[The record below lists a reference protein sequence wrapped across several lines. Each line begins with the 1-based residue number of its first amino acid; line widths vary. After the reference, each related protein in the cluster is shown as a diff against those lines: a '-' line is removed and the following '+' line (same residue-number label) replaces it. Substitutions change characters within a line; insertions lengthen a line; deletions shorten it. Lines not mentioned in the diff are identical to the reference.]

1 MKKRTIRKF
10 FANINYRNFSYTVF
24 GSALV
29 ALGSAIHIHSDAADG
44 GIVGMA
50 RVIEY
55 YSGEKIGFA
64 LASLLLNILFYLIA
78 WRLMNAEFI
87 SNMAVGTACFTIFS
101 RLFTSYLSLE
111 IENVFLATLLGMV
124 CIELG
129 TGLMLR
135 YGSAPNGEHVLSMAI
150 AKRGDIDFGW
160 FNFIKDFII
169 ILMFIP
175 MVEKFG
181 DIISS
186 LVIMTVCTPVLDFI
200 ATAPK
205 KSSVKKSVEKN
216 KRQWVAIL
224 ITGFVI
230 ALVFAAGTI
239 YINDYYKADEAG
251 IKNFNY
257 ETVEKA
263 KLDNGFTAF
272 VPKDEI
278 KAGFVFYPGAKVEYT
293 SYAPLLEECANKGIL
308 CIVVKMPCNL
318 AFLGMNKA
326 LNAIDLYPDVEK
338 WYIGGHSL
346 GGSMAASCASAN
358 PDTFEGVILLASY
371 STSNLDG
378 LSVLSVY
385 GDQDGVLNAEKYE
398 KNKANLPSDFIE
410 YVINGGNHAYFGMY
424 GKQSGDGEATI
435 TNVEQITLTA
445 DYIVNFILE

>member
-1 MKKRTIRKF
+1 MKKRTIKQF
-10 FANINYRNFSYTVF
+10 FASINYQNFSYTVF

-29 ALGSAIHIHSDAADG
+29 ALGSTIHIHSDAADG

-55 YSGEKIGFA
+55 YSGERIGFRF
-64 LASLLLNILFYLIA
+64 ASLLLNILFYLIA
-78 WRLMNAEFI
+78 WRLMNAKFI
-87 SNMAVGTACFTIFS
+87 SNMAVGTLCFLGFS
-101 RLFTSYLSLE
+101 YVFQTYLSLE
-111 IENVFLATLLGMV
+111 IENVFFATLIGMV

-150 AKRGDIDFGW
+150 SKRGDIDFGW

-175 MVEKFG
+175 MVEKFS

-186 LVIMTVCTPVLDFI
+186 LVIMTIFTPILDFI
-200 ATAPK
+200 ATSPK
-205 KSSVKKSVEKN
+205 KSSIKKSVEKN
-216 KRQWVAIL
+216 KRHWVAIL

-230 ALVFAAGTI
+230 ALVFAVATV
-239 YINDYYKADEAG
+239 YINDYYRADESR
-251 IKNFNY
+251 IEELSY
-257 ETVEKA
+257 ETVEKTE
-263 KLDNGFTAF
+263 LDNGFTAYA
-272 VPKDEI
+272 PKGEI
-278 KAGFVFYPGAKVEYT
+278 KAGFVFYPGAKVEYK
-293 SYAPLLEECANKGIL
+293 SYAPLLEACADKGIL

-326 LNAIDLYPDVEK
+326 LNAIELYPDIEN

-346 GGSMAASCASAN
+346 GGSMAASCAATN
-358 PDTFEGVILLASY
+358 PDAFEGVVLLASY
-371 STSNLDG
+371 STSSIED

-385 GDQDGVLNAEKYE
+385 GDQDSVLNAEKYK
-398 KNKANLPSDFIE
+398 KNKKNLPSDFVE
-410 YVINGGNHAYFGMY
+410 YVIEGGNHAYFGMY

-435 TNVEQITLTA
+435 TNVDQITLTA
-445 DYIVNFILE
+445 GYIVEFILD